1 LLHCAL
7 VLVLG
12 TTQIAQFDKLKG
24 TIEEYA
30 DREAE
35 EVKSRYVAK
44 LALEREATLRLKG
57 ENGIMKKKFSTL
69 NKQASH
75 TCREYSCTTVCKAFS
90 MYCAV
95 AVYCGYSLAT
105 LTRLCTCYCN
115 TVHTEYCRSMTSVRT
130 LKLYKRGSMAY
141 MTPLRY
147 TDDAHCCIT

>member
-1 LLHCAL
+1 VDSPCNHSAK
-7 VLVLG
+7 
-12 TTQIAQFDKLKG
+12 QIAQFDKLKG

-75 TCREYSCTTVCKAFS
+75 TLQISGVSPTVPGRRVS
-90 MYCAV
+90 I
-95 AVYCGYSLAT
+95 VYCW
-105 LTRLCTCYCN
+105 
-115 TVHTEYCRSMTSVRT
+115 H
-130 LKLYKRGSMAY
+130 
-141 MTPLRY
+141 
-147 TDDAHCCIT
+147 

>member
-1 LLHCAL
+1 VLLASVDVIHAATDCATCL
-7 VLVLG
+7 ILVLG

-75 TCREYSCTTVCKAFS
+75 S
-90 MYCAV
+90 
-95 AVYCGYSLAT
+95 
-105 LTRLCTCYCN
+105 
-115 TVHTEYCRSMTSVRT
+115 
-130 LKLYKRGSMAY
+130 
-141 MTPLRY
+141 
-147 TDDAHCCIT
+147 CCI